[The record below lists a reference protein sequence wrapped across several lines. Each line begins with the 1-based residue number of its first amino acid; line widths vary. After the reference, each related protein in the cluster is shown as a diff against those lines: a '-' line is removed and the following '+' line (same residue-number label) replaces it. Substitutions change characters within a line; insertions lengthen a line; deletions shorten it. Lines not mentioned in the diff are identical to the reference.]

1 MTMNNLNRKYNGYF
15 NYETWRVNFEILD
28 GIDWSDYKKVTAN
41 LLEDIV
47 NEVVF
52 GNLVE
57 KDCLA
62 ADYARSFL
70 SSVNYSELA
79 EYINED
85 ILDK

>member
-1 MTMNNLNRKYNGYF
+1 MNNSSKKYNGWF
-15 NYETWRVNFEILD
+15 NYETWRVNIEILD
-28 GIDWSDYKKVTAN
+28 EIDWSDYKKVTAD

-52 GNLVE
+52 NNSVE

-70 SSVNYSELA
+70 CNVNYDELA
-79 EYINED
+79 ESINENL
-85 ILDK
+85 LDK